1 MFRKHRK
8 RAFFAVKFRKSV
20 RFTHRTRSVFFRVFS
35 TINFIAKKVCDLLT
49 KIRFRQKTL
58 KKAHFAGVNRT
69 YSKKID
75 KNATK
80 KCAIYSFRPSKKC
93 HFYRLLGFASLVSK
107 SHTFRK
113 KNQLFHRFFRSKQHT
128 FQSIFCQKRQKS
140 SNFSLS

>member
-1 MFRKHRK
+1 M
-8 RAFFAVKFRKSV
+8 

-35 TINFIAKKVCDLLT
+35 TKKIIAKKVCYLLT

-75 KNATK
+75 KNTTK

-93 HFYRLLGFASLVSK
+93 HFSLLRGFASLVSK
-107 SHTFRK
+107 SHIFGQK
-113 KNQLFHRFFRSKQHT
+113 KQLFHRFFRSKQHT
-128 FQSIFCQKRQKS
+128 FQSFFCQKRQKS
-140 SNFSLS
+140 FIFLLS

>member
-1 MFRKHRK
+1 MFSCSVKHRK
-8 RAFFAVKFRKSV
+8 RAFFTVKIRKSV

-35 TINFIAKKVCDLLT
+35 TIDFIAKKVCDLLT

-69 YSKKID
+69 YSIKID

-80 KCAIYSFRPSKKC
+80 KCAIYSFRPFKKC
-93 HFYRLLGFASLVSK
+93 HFDLLLGFASLVSK

-113 KNQLFHRFFRSKQHT
+113 KKTT
-128 FQSIFCQKRQKS
+128 FSSIFPE
-140 SNFSLS
+140 